1 MKLEGKVAIITGAAS
16 GIGRATARLF
26 GREGAALSIS
36 DIDMEGLEKVAAEL
50 RGSGAKVLANR
61 ADISNREEV
70 NEMVEKILAEF
81 GRVDILVNNAG
92 HVYFHGRYFYKTDPE
107 EWEPH
112 INITLRGTLYVTRA
126 VVPHMIEQKSGRVIN
141 ISSDSG
147 KHPMPGF
154 TLYGAVKAAIAGFSR
169 CLAIELAPYGILV
182 NCISPGSIKTK
193 LVKAMTIPRGEAEKI
208 FAQIPL
214 GRMGE
219 PDDVASMVL
228 HLASDAGK
236 YITGQNY
243 SIDGGMTMY

>member
-1 MKLEGKVAIITGAAS
+1 MKLEDKVAIITGAAS
-16 GIGRATARLF
+16 GIGRATAFLF

-50 RGSGAKVLANR
+50 RGGGTKVLASK

-70 NEMVEKILAEF
+70 NEMVEKTLAEF

-92 HVYFHGRYFYKTDPE
+92 HVYFKGRYFYRMDPE

-112 INITLRGTLYVTRA
+112 INTTLKGTLYVTRA
-126 VVPHMIEQKSGRVIN
+126 VVPHMMEQRSGRIVN
-141 ISSDSG
+141 ISSASG
-147 KHPMPGF
+147 KYPMPGF
-154 TLYGAVKAAIAGFSR
+154 SLYGAVKAGIAAFSR
-169 CLAIELAPYGILV
+169 CLAAELAPYGILV

-193 LVKAMTIPRGEAEKI
+193 VTKIMTMPRGEAEKL
-208 FAQIPL
+208 FAQVIL
-214 GRMGE
+214 GKMGGPE
-219 PDDVASMVL
+219 DIASMVL

>member
-1 MKLEGKVAIITGAAS
+1 MKLEDKVAIITGAAS

-26 GREGAALSIS
+26 GQEGAALSIS

-50 RGSGAKVLANR
+50 RGGGTRVLASR

-70 NEMVEKILAEF
+70 NEMVEKTLAEF
-81 GRVDILVNNAG
+81 GRVDVLVNNAG
-92 HVYFHGRYFYKTDPE
+92 HVYFHGRYFYKSDPE

-154 TLYGAVKAAIAGFSR
+154 SLYGAVKAGIAAFSR

-214 GRMGE
+214 ARMGE
-219 PDDVASMVL
+219 PNDIASMVL

-243 SIDGGMTMY
+243 SIDGGMTMC